1 VAVYLLFLSFMMAY
15 SLAGSIKSLQILCF
29 QSWWTETASSSGIRR
44 RVQLRIYFSIPTR
57 HFQVAR
63 DDSDCVFTISHV
75 AHPTAGRPL
84 SAWDL
89 HEGARIPLLGRLTT
103 LKQSTLLTR
112 QWLAL
117 HARLFARVR
126 SQLQDELAKYV
137 VASHGRVDRDR
148 GRVLCADPHARERRA
163 LSSLTL
169 SPSGVDTSSTAEL
182 ATLSLRR
189 LLDDIRALQDKLAA
203 FRPDVA
209 RRLCAPLLELED
221 VW

>member
-1 VAVYLLFLSFMMAY
+1 MTTYDSIR
-15 SLAGSIKSLQILCF
+15 SLEILCF
-29 QSWWTETASSSGIRR
+29 QSWWTETASSSGARH

-75 AHPTAGRPL
+75 AHPTTGRVL

-89 HEGARIPLLGRLTT
+89 HEGARISLLGRLTT
-103 LKQSTLLTR
+103 LKQATLLTR

-117 HARLFARVR
+117 HAKLFVR
-126 SQLQDELAKYV
+126 IRTQLQDEVAKYV
-137 VASHGRVDRDR
+137 LTSHGRADRDR

-163 LSSLTL
+163 LSTL
-169 SPSGVDTSSTAEL
+169 SMSATGVDTASTAEM

-189 LLDDIRALQDKLAA
+189 LLDDIHGLQDKLAS

-209 RRLCAPLLELED
+209 RRICAPLLELD
-221 VW
+221 DMW